1 MKLNFYVKDF
11 ESYENQKYMK
21 IILNFIKESDE
32 NLYFKGINLN
42 YWNELVR
49 TYNYAQ
55 EKNFDIDSVKNLII
69 KIIKFEQLVINE
81 INPKNLLFSK
91 DFNNLIKLF
100 IENYEKKPS
109 NILPEFLNN
118 YPQFYE
124 IYIKFY
130 IYFNNIKIT
139 KKLIN

>member
-1 MKLNFYVKDF
+1 MTKEEKQNF

-32 NLYFKGINLN
+32 NPYFKGINLN

-69 KIIKFEQLVINE
+69 KIIKFEQLVITE

-91 DFNNLIKLF
+91 DFNNLIKIFL
-100 IENYEKKPS
+100 IKYEKKS
-109 NILPEFLNN
+109 TNILSEFLNN

-130 IYFNNIKIT
+130 INFNNIKIT

>member
-32 NLYFKGINLN
+32 NPYFKGINLN

-91 DFNNLIKLF
+91 DFNNLIKIFL
-100 IENYEKKPS
+100 ENYEKKPS
-109 NILPEFLNN
+109 NILYEFLNN

-124 IYIKFY
+124 IYLKFY
-130 IYFNNIKIT
+130 INLKT
-139 KKLIN
+139 KYE

>member
-32 NLYFKGINLN
+32 NPYFKGINLN

>member
-1 MKLNFYVKDF
+1 MKK
-11 ESYENQKYMK
+11 
-21 IILNFIKESDE
+21 ILNFIKESDE

-49 TYNYAQ
+49 TYNYTQ

-100 IENYEKKPS
+100 LKSYGKKPS
-109 NILPEFLNN
+109 NILHEFLNN

-130 IYFNNIKIT
+130 VNFNNIKIT
-139 KKLIN
+139 KNLIN

>member
-1 MKLNFYVKDF
+1 
-11 ESYENQKYMK
+11 MK

-32 NLYFKGINLN
+32 NPYFKGINLN

-130 IYFNNIKIT
+130 INFNNIKIT
-139 KKLIN
+139 KNLIN

>member
-1 MKLNFYVKDF
+1 MEK
-11 ESYENQKYMK
+11 
-21 IILNFIKESDE
+21 ILNFIKESDE

-55 EKNFDIDSVKNLII
+55 EKNFDNDSVKNLII

-100 IENYEKKPS
+100 LESYGKKPS
-109 NILPEFLNN
+109 NILHEFLNN

-130 IYFNNIKIT
+130 VNLKSKYE
-139 KKLIN
+139 

>member
-32 NLYFKGINLN
+32 NPYFKGINLN

-49 TYNYAQ
+49 SYNYAQ
-55 EKNFDIDSVKNLII
+55 EKNFDNDSVEILII
-69 KIIKFEQLVINE
+69 KIIKFEQLVITE

-91 DFNNLIKLF
+91 DFNNLIKIFL
-100 IENYEKKPS
+100 IKYEKKS
-109 NILPEFLNN
+109 TNILSEFLNN

-130 IYFNNIKIT
+130 INFNNIKIT